1 MIRRAPLLLA
11 AVVLLTPPIPA
22 LAQAPPLAVTVGG
35 GAARVTVGA
44 VFDDPALEEALRSG
58 IPLRLRF
65 RTELWRDR
73 FLDELVD
80 HATWSLVLAFEP
92 LEGRFLVGTPN
103 ADTFQQHDT
112 YAGARTALE
121 RTYSPAIRPPG
132 PGRYY
137 YLASLEIES
146 LSLSDL
152 EELGQW
158 LRGELGPAVQGQRS
172 VAGAVGTG
180 LRRLLIR
187 VLDLP
192 TRRYHARSS
201 RFEIG

>member
-1 MIRRAPLLLA
+1 LIRRAAFLIA
-11 AVVLLTPPIPA
+11 AVVLFTPPHPA
-22 LAQAPPLAVTVGG
+22 LAQTPPLAVSVGG
-35 GAARVTVGA
+35 GAARVEVGS

-73 FLDELVD
+73 FINELVD

-92 LEGRFLVGTPN
+92 LEGRFLVARTDG
-103 ADTFQQHDT
+103 DTVQQHAT
-112 YAGARTALE
+112 YASARAAIEGA
-121 RTYSPAIRPPG
+121 YSPAIRPPG

-158 LRGELGPAVQGQRS
+158 LRGELGPAVQGRRS

-192 TRRYHARSS
+192 TRRYHARSP

>member
-1 MIRRAPLLLA
+1 LIRKAVLLLA
-11 AVVLLTPPIPA
+11 GVVLALPPPAA
-22 LAQAPPLAVTVGG
+22 LAQAPPLAVSAAG
-35 GAARVTVGA
+35 GAPRVTVGD
-44 VFDDPALEEALRSG
+44 VFNDPALEEVLRSG

-80 HATWSLVLAFEP
+80 HTVWSLVLVFEP
-92 LEGRFLVGTPN
+92 LDGRFLIGRPDAVAP
-103 ADTFQQHDT
+103 QEYRT
-112 YAGARTALE
+112 YAEARAALE
-121 RTYSPAIRPPG
+121 RVYLPELGPVR

-152 EELGQW
+152 DELAQW
-158 LRGELGPAVQGQRS
+158 LRGELAPAVQDRRS
-172 VAGAVGTG
+172 VAGAMGTG
-180 LRRLLIR
+180 IRRLLIR

-192 TRRYHARSS
+192 ARRYNARSDV
-201 RFEIG
+201 FEIQ